1 MLDQRILD
9 CYANYVHQVFLQE
22 NPGRELHADHS
33 DPRAR
38 LYDAWRENPRIAQ
51 QIIAMF
57 HRKFSP
63 TLNSETVSDR
73 APDLGKLNELK
84 QGDFGPMLGA
94 IEQTVRTN
102 FYCPDA
108 QALVIKIV
116 HPNGITEIFMDHPAF
131 QGVMLKGA
139 MMARGGLRWSER
151 QDFRTECWQLMQTQV
166 LKNTIIVPSGSK
178 GAFLLK
184 DDRISALQ
192 AYEMFVHGVLDI
204 SDNLAGRNVNVIS
217 PANVRCYDG
226 HDFYNV
232 VAADKGTAS
241 FSDHGNAIALHRGY
255 WLGDAF
261 ASGGS
266 NGYNHKKLAITSRGV
281 WVSIRHHLAKLG
293 YDGGH
298 PLTMVGIGDMAG
310 DVFGNGMLED
320 SNIQLLAAFNY
331 ESIFIDPNP
340 DPDASYRERCR
351 LFHLPG
357 SRWSDY
363 ADFSLGGAVYSR
375 HQAQIELSDQ
385 AYKML
390 GLTSPFIS
398 PNDLIKEILKMRVDV
413 LFLGGIGTFVQA
425 QSEENVMDAA
435 NAETRVCG
443 KDLRAK
449 IVAEGANLGMTQ
461 AGRIEYALAGGLL
474 NTDAVDNCAGVN
486 CSDHEINIKILLDQV
501 VQQGVMDQSERA
513 LMLQAITEDV
523 CTHVLRENAWQNLA
537 LTFSALGDQS
547 VILDRTIGFLQAY
560 RATCFVADDGLDALL
575 EGLQGRKKE
584 AGVTRPEMAVVLA
597 YVKRYLRAVL
607 EKMDLS
613 ELGQED
619 VVRYFPRAIQE
630 RFSSFLKDHFLF
642 SEIKITMLVN
652 RFVDVLGP
660 IELFSLVQ
668 ELGVSVADS
677 VRALVMLDH
686 RINGHRMGQKIV
698 GTMGDLSAALL
709 LMGMYRDVVR
719 GGLGHWAKNWKS
731 DPEYV
736 VSVKD
741 AARDVG
747 LWDHYQA
754 ALSVVTD
761 TPLRP

>member
-22 NPGRELHADHS
+22 NPGCEINADHS

-38 LYDAWRENPRIAQ
+38 LYGAWGENQQIAQ
-51 QIIAMF
+51 HIIAMF
-57 HRKFSP
+57 HHKFSP
-63 TLNSETVSDR
+63 TAQSEATSEQETILSDV
-73 APDLGKLNELK
+73 DELK
-84 QGDFGPMLGA
+84 KGDFGPMICA

-116 HPNGITEIFMDHPAF
+116 HDSGVIEIFMDHPAF

-139 MMARGGLRWSER
+139 MMARGGLRWSDR

-184 DDRISALQ
+184 DDKISALQ

-204 SDNLAGRNVNVIS
+204 SDNLAGRNVIS
-217 PANVRCYDG
+217 PTNVRCYDG

-241 FSDHGNAIALHRGY
+241 FSDYGNAIALRRGY

-266 NGYNHKKLAITSRGV
+266 NGYNHKNLAITSRGA
-281 WVSIRHHLAKLG
+281 WVSVRHHLAKLG
-293 YDGGH
+293 YDGAR

-320 SNIQLLAAFNY
+320 SNVQLLAAFNY

-363 ADFSLGGAVYSR
+363 SDFSLGGAVYSR
-375 HQAQIELSDQ
+375 HQAQIELSEQ
-385 AYKML
+385 ACKML
-390 GLTSPFIS
+390 GLNSRFIG
-398 PNDLIKEILKMRVDV
+398 PNDLIKDILKMQIDV

-425 QSEENVMDAA
+425 QSEENVMDAT
-435 NAETRVCG
+435 NAETRVYG

-501 VQQGVMDQSERA
+501 VQHGAIDQSERA
-513 LMLQAITEDV
+513 LILQAITEDV

-547 VILDRTIGFLQAY
+547 VILDRTVGFLQAY

-575 EGLQGRKKE
+575 DGLQGRKKD

-597 YVKRYLRAVL
+597 YVKRYLRGVL

-613 ELGQED
+613 ELGEED
-619 VVRYFPRAIQE
+619 VMRYFPRAIQE

-652 RFVDVLGP
+652 RFVDLLGP

-668 ELGVSVADS
+668 ELGVSVMDS
-677 VRALVMLDH
+677 VRVLVMLDH
-686 RINGHRMGQKIV
+686 QINGHRMGQKIV
-698 GTMGDLSAALL
+698 GTMGDLAAALL
-709 LMGMYRDVVR
+709 LMGLYRDVVR
-719 GGLGHWAKNWKS
+719 GGLGHWAKNWKI

-736 VSVKD
+736 VSIKD
-741 AARDVG
+741 VVRDVG
-747 LWDHYQA
+747 LWGQYQA

-761 TPLRP
+761 TPIRL

>member
-9 CYANYVHQVFLQE
+9 CYANYIHQVFLQE
-22 NPGRELHADHS
+22 NPGREINA

-38 LYDAWRENPRIAQ
+38 LYGAWRENPRIAQ
-51 QIIAMF
+51 QIVAMF

-63 TLNSETVSDR
+63 MAQSEAIPEQEAILSDVGGLQKDDF
-73 APDLGKLNELK
+73 AP
-84 QGDFGPMLGA
+84 MICA

-108 QALVIKIV
+108 QALVVKIV
-116 HPNGITEIFMDHPAF
+116 HPNGVIEIFMDHPAF

-184 DDRISALQ
+184 DDRVSALQ

-204 SDNLAGRNVNVIS
+204 SDNLAGRNVIS
-217 PANVRCYDG
+217 PTNVRCYDG

-241 FSDHGNAIALHRGY
+241 FSDHGNAIALRRGY

-298 PLTMVGIGDMAG
+298 PLSIVGIGDMAG

-375 HQAQIELSDQ
+375 HQTQIELSDQ
-385 AYKML
+385 ACKVL
-390 GLTSPFIS
+390 GLTSPFIG
-398 PNDLIKEILKMRVDV
+398 PNDLIKEILKMQIDV

-435 NAETRVCG
+435 NVETRVYG

-501 VQQGVMDQSERA
+501 VQQGVIDPSERA
-513 LMLQAITEDV
+513 LILQAITEDV
-523 CTHVLRENAWQNLA
+523 CTHVLRENTWQNLA
-537 LTFSALGDQS
+537 LTFSSLGDQT
-547 VILDRTIGFLQAY
+547 VILDRTIGFLQMY
-560 RATCFVADDGLDALL
+560 RATCFVADNGLDALL
-575 EGLQGRKKE
+575 EGLQGRKQN
-584 AGVTRPEMAVVLA
+584 AGVTRPEMSVVLA
-597 YVKRYLRAVL
+597 YVKRYLRDVL

-613 ELGQED
+613 ELGKEE
-619 VVRYFPRAIQE
+619 VVRYFPRSIQE
-630 RFSSFLKDHFLF
+630 RFSSFLKDHLLF

-652 RFVDVLGP
+652 RFVDLLGP
-660 IELFSLVQ
+660 TELFSLVQ
-668 ELGVSVADS
+668 ELDVSVTDS

-686 RINGHRMGQKIV
+686 EINGHRMGQKIV
-698 GTMGDLSAALL
+698 GTMGDLTVALL
-709 LMGMYRDVVR
+709 LMGLYRDVVR
-719 GGLGHWAKNWKS
+719 GGLGHWAKNWKI

-741 AARDVG
+741 AARDVS

-761 TPLRP
+761 TPLRL

>member
-1 MLDQRILD
+1 MLDQRIVD

-22 NPGRELHADHS
+22 APGREVRADYS

-38 LYDAWRENPRIAQ
+38 LYDAWKENPQIAQ
-51 QIIAMF
+51 RIMAMF
-57 HRKFSP
+57 HHKFSP
-63 TLNSETVSDR
+63 TSSSTSNGDIGDDGGNLD
-73 APDLGKLNELK
+73 DLK
-84 QGDFGPMLGA
+84 QGDFGPMICA

-108 QALVIKIV
+108 QAMVIKIL
-116 HPNGITEIFMDHPAF
+116 HPNGIIEIFMDHPVF

-139 MMARGGLRWSER
+139 MMARGGLRWSDRE
-151 QDFRTECWQLMQTQV
+151 DFRTECWQLMQTQV

-178 GAFLLK
+178 GAFLIK

-192 AYEMFVHGVLDI
+192 AYEMFVHGILDI
-204 SDNLAGRNVNVIS
+204 SDNLAGRNVIS
-217 PANVRCYDG
+217 PTNVRCYDG

-241 FSDHGNAIALHRGY
+241 FSDHGNAIALRRGY

-266 NGYNHKKLAITSRGV
+266 NGYNHKKLAITSRGS

-293 YDGGH
+293 YGGEH
-298 PLTMVGIGDMAG
+298 PLTMVGVGDMAG

-320 SNIQLLAAFNY
+320 SNVQLLAAFNY

-385 AYKML
+385 ACKML
-390 GLTSPFIS
+390 GLTSCFIG
-398 PNDLIKEILKMRVDV
+398 PNDLIKAILSMQADV

-425 QSEENVMDAA
+425 QSEQNVMDAA
-435 NAETRVCG
+435 NAETRVYG
-443 KDLRAK
+443 KDLRVK

-461 AGRIEYALAGGLL
+461 AGRIEYALAGGIL

-501 VQQGVMDQSERA
+501 VQNGAIDQSERA
-513 LMLQAITEDV
+513 LILQAITEDV

-547 VILDRTIGFLQAY
+547 AILDRTVGFLQAY
-560 RATCFVADDGLDALL
+560 KAICGVADDGLDALL
-575 EGLQGRKKE
+575 EGLQGRKQG

-597 YVKRYLRAVL
+597 YVKRYLRGVL

-613 ELGQED
+613 ELGEEY
-619 VVRYFPRAIQE
+619 VVRYFPRAVQE
-630 RFSSFLKDHFLF
+630 RFSSFLKHHFLF

-652 RFVDVLGP
+652 RFVDMLGP
-660 IELFSLVQ
+660 IGLFSIVQ
-668 ELGVSVADS
+668 DLDISVMDA
-677 VRALVMLDH
+677 VRALLVLDH
-686 RINGHRMGQKIV
+686 QINGHRMGQKIL
-698 GTMGDLSAALL
+698 GKMGDLDAAVA
-709 LMGMYRDVVR
+709 LMELYRDVVR
-719 GGLGHWAKNWKS
+719 GGLVHWAKQWKS
-731 DPEYV
+731 DPKYGI
-736 VSVKD
+736 SVKD
-741 AARDVG
+741 TAKDVR
-747 LWDHYQA
+747 LWDRYQA
-754 ALSVVTD
+754 ELSVVTD
-761 TPLRP
+761 VPIRL

>member
-9 CYANYVHQVFLQE
+9 CYANYVHQIFLQE
-22 NPGRELHADHS
+22 NPGYETNDHHS

-38 LYDAWRENPRIAQ
+38 LYGAWRDNPQIAQ
-51 QIIAMF
+51 RIVALF
-57 HRKFSP
+57 HHKFSP
-63 TLNSETVSDR
+63 TGQREALPEQAPILSDV
-73 APDLGKLNELK
+73 DGLK
-84 QGDFGPMLGA
+84 KGDFGPMICA
-94 IEQTVRTN
+94 MEQTVRTN

-116 HPNGITEIFMDHPAF
+116 HPNGVIEIFMDHPAF

-139 MMARGGLRWSER
+139 MMARGGLRWSDR

-192 AYEMFVHGVLDI
+192 AYELFVHGILDI
-204 SDNLAGRNVNVIS
+204 SDNLVGRNVVS
-217 PANVRCYDG
+217 PENVRCYDG

-241 FSDHGNAIALHRGY
+241 FSDHGNAIALDRGY

-266 NGYNHKKLAITSRGV
+266 NGYNHKKLAITSRGT
-281 WVSIRHHLAKLG
+281 WVSVRHHLAKLG
-293 YDGGH
+293 YDGEH

-320 SNIQLLAAFNY
+320 SNVQLLAAFNY

-363 ADFSLGGAVYSR
+363 ADFSLGGGVYSR
-375 HQAQIELSDQ
+375 HQAHIELSDQ
-385 AYKML
+385 ACNML
-390 GLTSPFIS
+390 GLTSHLIR
-398 PNDLIKEILKMRVDV
+398 PNDLIKEILKMQVDV

-425 QSEENVMDAA
+425 ESEDNVMDKA
-435 NAETRVCG
+435 NAETRVYG

-501 VQQGVMDQSERA
+501 LRERVIDQSERA
-513 LMLQAITEDV
+513 RILKGVTEDV
-523 CTHVLRENAWQNLA
+523 CAHVLRENAWQNFA
-537 LTFSALGDQS
+537 LTFSVIGDQS
-547 VILDRTIGFLQAY
+547 VILHRTVRFLQAY
-560 RATCFVADDGLDALL
+560 KTACCVVDESLDVLL
-575 EGLQGRKKE
+575 DGLQGRKNN
-584 AGVTRPEMAVVLA
+584 GVTRPEMATVLA
-597 YVKRYLRAVL
+597 YGKGYLKGIL

-613 ELGQED
+613 ELGEEA
-619 VVRYFPRAIQE
+619 VLRYFPRAIQE
-630 RFSSFLKDHFLF
+630 QFSSFIKDHFLF

-652 RFVDVLGP
+652 RFVDLLGP
-660 IELFSLVQ
+660 IELFSLVE
-668 ELGVSVADS
+668 ELDVSVMDS

-686 RINGHRMGQKIV
+686 QINGHRMSQKIA
-698 GTMGDLSAALL
+698 GTMGDQTAALL
-709 LMGMYRDVVR
+709 LMGLYRDVLR
-719 GGLGHWAKNWKS
+719 GGLQQWAKNRRS

-736 VSVKD
+736 ISVKD
-741 AARDVG
+741 AARDVL
-747 LWDHYQA
+747 LWDHYQV

-761 TPLRP
+761 APIRL

>member
-22 NPGRELHADHS
+22 NPGREINADHS

-38 LYDAWRENPRIAQ
+38 LYGAWRKNPQIAQ
-51 QIIAMF
+51 RIIAMF
-57 HRKFSP
+57 HHKFSP
-63 TLNSETVSDR
+63 TVGEN
-73 APDLGKLNELK
+73 AWPDACHLDDLK
-84 QGDFGPMLGA
+84 QGDFGPMIGA

-108 QALVIKIV
+108 QALVIKV
-116 HPNGITEIFMDHPAF
+116 MHLNGVIEIFMDHPAF

-139 MMARGGLRWSER
+139 MMARGGLRWSDR

-184 DDRISALQ
+184 DEGGSALQ

-204 SDNLAGRNVNVIS
+204 SDNLAGRNVIS
-217 PANVRCYDG
+217 PTNVRCYDG

-241 FSDHGNAIALHRGY
+241 FSDHGNAIALRRGY

-266 NGYNHKKLAITSRGV
+266 NGYNHKKLAITSRGA

-320 SNIQLLAAFNY
+320 SNVQLLAAFNY

-357 SRWSDY
+357 SRWCDY

-375 HQAQIELSDQ
+375 HQGQIELSDQ
-385 AYKML
+385 ACEML
-390 GLTSPFIS
+390 GLTSRFID
-398 PNDLIKEILKMRVDV
+398 PNALIKEILKMQADV

-435 NAETRVCG
+435 NAETRVYG

-501 VQQGVMDQSERA
+501 VQEGIIDQSERG
-513 LMLQAITEDV
+513 LVLQAITEDV

-537 LTFSALGDQS
+537 LTFAAMGDQS
-547 VILDRTIGFLQAY
+547 VILDRTVGFLQAY
-560 RATCFVADDGLDALL
+560 RATCFVTDEGLDALL
-575 EGLQGRKKE
+575 DGLQGRKQD
-584 AGVTRPEMAVVLA
+584 ARVTRPEMAVVLA
-597 YVKRYLRAVL
+597 YVKRYLRGVL

-613 ELGQED
+613 ELGEEE
-619 VVRYFPRAIQE
+619 VVRYFPRSIQE

-668 ELGVSVADS
+668 EWGVPVTDS

-686 RINGHRMGQKIV
+686 QINGYRMGQKIV
-698 GTMGDLSAALL
+698 GTMGDLAAALS
-709 LMGMYRDVVR
+709 LMGLYRDVVR
-719 GGLGHWAKNWKS
+719 AGLGHWAKNWKR

-736 VSVKD
+736 ASVKD
-741 AARDVG
+741 AARDVD
-747 LWDHYQA
+747 LWERYQV

-761 TPLRP
+761 APIRL